1 MLLGQNIITSG
12 LNKRLM
18 SEHVLRLRLD
28 TVCLVSVCVG
38 LCSFACNCVHLLAS
52 ACVCVHLCVS
62 AFACLQP
69 RAFHH
74 KVELI
79 DSIYLGK
86 LPSENWVPPK
96 ESLLGLGQ
104 PWEPDPWE
112 CDDEAEECVLVRSCI
127 TAYQRVGNKTA
138 FQRRLR

>member
-1 MLLGQNIITSG
+1 M
-12 LNKRLM
+12 
-18 SEHVLRLRLD
+18 
-28 TVCLVSVCVG
+28 SVCVG
-38 LCSFACNCVHLLAS
+38 LCSSACNCIHLLAS
-52 ACVCVHLCVS
+52 ACVCVHPCVS

-104 PWEPDPWE
+104 PWEADPWE
-112 CDDEAEECVLVRSCI
+112 CDDEAEEYVLVAVSQHINELVTKLHSNEDCDKKLKKIR
-127 TAYQRVGNKTA
+127 QD
-138 FQRRLR
+138 RLPKQTQKQTDWAVFV